1 MTRVTTI
8 LTVAIHVEDES
19 PVFGENTVHVSLE
32 DLGAGRFISIKQ
44 LGGGELEPGVVFLD
58 FEEFDRINEAIET
71 LKGQPGVQEPP
82 IKAGGTM

>member
-1 MTRVTTI
+1 MNKNHKRVKAAN
-8 LTVAIHVEDES
+8 L
-19 PVFGENTVHVSLE
+19 SLKI
-32 DLGAGRFISIKQ
+32 A
-44 LGGGELEPGVVFLD
+44 ELVLD

>member
-1 MTRVTTI
+1 MTRETTI
-8 LTVAIHVEDES
+8 LTVAIHDEDES

-32 DLGAGRFISIKQ
+32 DLGAGHFISIKQ
-44 LGGGELEPGVVFLD
+44 LGGELEPGVVFLD